1 MRNSCNRGAD
11 IRFAERTGSPGTS
24 PLVTLLE
31 SPDSTVRMRKNAG
44 NVIDTAGAKSIKD
57 SIQARTSP

>member
-31 SPDSTVRMRKNAG
+31 SPDSTVRMRKNA
-44 NVIDTAGAKSIKD
+44 VIDTAGAKSIKD